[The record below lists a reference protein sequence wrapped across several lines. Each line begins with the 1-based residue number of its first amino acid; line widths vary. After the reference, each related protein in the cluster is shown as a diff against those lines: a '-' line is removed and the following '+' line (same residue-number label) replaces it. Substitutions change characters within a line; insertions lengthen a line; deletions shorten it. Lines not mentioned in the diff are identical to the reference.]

1 MLITELT
8 PVGKTRTRVQID
20 YDRTL
25 VLSNRELLQY
35 GIAADVELADE
46 DYRELLQNLYRQ
58 AICKCGEL
66 LKGMDYTE
74 KGLKDK
80 LIQKGFPEETA
91 ASAVEAMKEAH
102 YVDDRRYAE
111 SYLRSRAEG
120 KSSLRIRMDL
130 KAKGVPEELIQE
142 TFENWEE
149 QNGDLLGQ
157 KEREQIQQL
166 LRKKGYDPQGTEQ
179 KERQKIMAFL
189 IRKGYSAELIREV
202 IRSWEQDSDF

>member
-25 VLSNRELLQY
+25 VLSNRELMQY
-35 GIAADVELADE
+35 GISAD
-46 DYRELLQNLYRQ
+46 RELSDENYQEMLQNLYHQ
-58 AICKCGEL
+58 AIRKCGEL

-91 ASAVEAMKEAH
+91 DAAVDAMKEAH
-102 YVDDRRYAE
+102 YIDDRRYAE
-111 SYLRSRAEG
+111 SYIRSRAEG

-130 KAKGVPEELIQE
+130 KAKGVSESLIRE
-142 TFENWEE
+142 TFDTWEE
-149 QNGDLLGQ
+149 QNGDLLEE
-157 KEREQIQQL
+157 KERDQIREL
-166 LRKKGYDPQGTEQ
+166 LRKKRYHPQETDRQQG
-179 KERQKIMAFL
+179 QKIMAFL
-189 IRKGYSAELIREV
+189 MRKGYSAELIREV
-202 IRSWEQDSDF
+202 MRSEDYAEDF